1 MMWLAQGQEPSYRT
15 INRFH
20 VPPDMQEIIRQCF
33 VQFRCQLVQ
42 EKLIDLEDI
51 FIVGTKMEANANK
64 FTFVWNKTVEKY
76 HEDFEIFSTR
86 NSYFKTNQEATFMR
100 MKDDY
105 MKNGQLKAGYNVQI
119 ATEGQF
125 TLAY

>member
-1 MMWLAQGQEPSYRT
+1 
-15 INRFH
+15 
-20 VPPDMQEIIRQCF
+20 MQEIIRQCF